1 MLITIPGR
9 PVPAVRMTQKDKW
22 KDSAKKYLTYK
33 SVIGIIARQQCKFP
47 TQQSVAVIVR
57 AYLKGKTT
65 LMGMDGDVDNYLKSA
80 LDGMNKIVFADDR
93 QVIQAV
99 VLKLPC
105 QSEVE
110 QRMEIEVS
118 IMEESG
124 RGITNVL

>member
-22 KDSAKKYLTYK
+22 KASAKKYLAYK
-33 SVIGIIARQQCKFP
+33 DAIGIISKQYCKYP
-47 TQQSVAVIVR
+47 TSSSIAVIVK

-80 LDGMNKIVFADDR
+80 LDGMNKIVFVDDR
-93 QVIQAV
+93 QVVEAL

-105 QSEVE
+105 QHEFE
-110 QRMEIEVS
+110 QRMEIEIRIVS
-118 IMEESG
+118 
-124 RGITNVL
+124 